1 MGRAFLAVCISLT
14 ILLSG
19 SPCWAQSSLEPRLNS
34 WPDWSLPAPLP
45 RPSNRDDLIYPDW
58 FAGLWQVESID
69 LDAPDDPPLL
79 HQARFQA
86 DRRGRLVGDRSFNAT
101 AIGRAL
107 LGNQLLGVEE
117 DPDSANRQIARLKGD
132 LYLETTVTGRRQESP
147 TADTFLADE
156 LVLQILHTPE
166 RPDSAGSKP
175 SAVTAAAARTSALSS
190 GKGVMPLRAKA
201 CGIRPSPSTT
211 TNCAS
216 HLFQGPLHQL
226 EFELIAPLK
235 QRLQAGV
242 IAQTRNTLAGE
253 G

>member
-1 MGRAFLAVCISLT
+1 MERRLWILLIGLT

-19 SPCWAQSSLEPRLNS
+19 GPAWAQTGLEQRLNS

-69 LDAPDDPPLL
+69 LDAIDDPPLL

-86 DRRGRLVGDRSFNAT
+86 DRRGRLVGDRGFNAT

-107 LGNQLLGVEE
+107 LGEQLLKVEE

-147 TADTFLADE
+147 STDTFLADE
-156 LVLQILHTPE
+156 LVLQILHAPGPP
-166 RPDSAGSKP
+166 R
-175 SAVTAAAARTSALSS
+175 LSRIETLS
-190 GKGVMPLRAKA
+190 RYNRCGKDICAEQWQGRYASPGESLRD
-201 CGIRPSPSTT
+201 
-211 TNCAS
+211 
-216 HLFQGPLHQL
+216 
-226 EFELIAPLK
+226 
-235 QRLQAGV
+235 QA
-242 IAQTRNTLAGE
+242 IAQHHYRLRFTPLPGSAPSI
-253 G
+253 